1 MAPAATRPSPS
12 VRRPPTDA
20 IAAVT
25 HRPPPSLCLSV
36 SGAVGA
42 FAKSRPQKLVGKNKL
57 VPRLLGVNK
66 ECVMRVDEKT
76 KDVLK
81 EWPLE
86 QVRRWNTSP
95 RTFTLDFGDYQDGYY
110 SVQTLDGEKI
120 GQLIAGY
127 IDIIVKKKAMKD
139 HLGIEGDEGSTM
151 LEDVVAPAKATL
163 VAHGQIGAGQYAQD
177 GHVALRGV
185 LRTPQQQPHGYGYGI
200 NGAQYGAVSGEIQS
214 QSIIAKL
221 LNVISICMWHT
232 AA

>member
-1 MAPAATRPSPS
+1 MCDACGRKDE
-12 VRRPPTDA
+12 RRAERVA
-20 IAAVT
+20 I
-25 HRPPPSLCLSV
+25 
-36 SGAVGA
+36 G
-42 FAKSRPQKLVGKNKL
+42 
-57 VPRLLGVNK
+57 
-66 ECVMRVDEKT
+66 
-76 KDVLK
+76 
-81 EWPLE
+81 
-86 QVRRWNTSP
+86 TSP
-95 RTFTLDFGDYQDGYY
+95 PMEHLAKNVHIAHPFQDFGDYQDGYY

-200 NGAQYGAVSGEIQS
+200 NGAQYGAV
-214 QSIIAKL
+214 
-221 LNVISICMWHT
+221 
-232 AA
+232 

>member
-1 MAPAATRPSPS
+1 MNLKRSTASSKFPGNERQPGRL
-12 VRRPPTDA
+12 RRNGTGSDFDGEGREKEVSKRWAGDRWRSGPPGPY
-20 IAAVT
+20 I
-25 HRPPPSLCLSV
+25 
-36 SGAVGA
+36 
-42 FAKSRPQKLVGKNKL
+42 
-57 VPRLLGVNK
+57 
-66 ECVMRVDEKT
+66 
-76 KDVLK
+76 KD
-81 EWPLE
+81 
-86 QVRRWNTSP
+86 T
-95 RTFTLDFGDYQDGYY
+95 DFGDYQDGYY

-214 QSIIAKL
+214 QSMARSL
-221 LNVISICMWHT
+221 T
-232 AA
+232 